1 MSMVLDLI
9 VVLIILAV
17 ALISAKRGFVKVAIE
32 LAGFIAAVF
41 ITLTISTPLGNITYD
56 KIIEPQIVKSMSA
69 VTDKSVTDTSDAVWN
84 ALPSVIKNHSEKLG
98 VSKDSLDKTV
108 SEHIGDNTENAVRA
122 VSQTAVKPMAVKLI
136 SLIYSVFLMIILIF
150 IVKILA
156 KFINRLFSFSIVGSL
171 NRVLGG
177 IVGIPKGIIIAALF
191 CTVVSLIVSV
201 TENGFLI
208 LTGEAVRGSW
218 FFTHLTA
225 KFF

>member
-1 MSMVLDLI
+1 MSIVLDLI

-69 VTDKSVTDTSDAVWN
+69 VTDKSVTATSDAVWN

-108 SEHIGDNTENAVRA
+108 SEHIGDNTENAVTA
-122 VSQTAVKPMAVKLI
+122 VSQTAVKPMAVKL
-136 SLIYSVFLMIILIF
+136 L
-150 IVKILA
+150 
-156 KFINRLFSFSIVGSL
+156 
-171 NRVLGG
+171 
-177 IVGIPKGIIIAALF
+177 
-191 CTVVSLIVSV
+191 
-201 TENGFLI
+201 
-208 LTGEAVRGSW
+208 
-218 FFTHLTA
+218 
-225 KFF
+225 

>member
-1 MSMVLDLI
+1 MSIVLDLI

-69 VTDKSVTDTSDAVWN
+69 VTDKSVTATSDAVWN

-108 SEHIGDNTENAVRA
+108 SEHIGDNTENAVTA
-122 VSQTAVKPMAVKLI
+122 VSQTAVKACPLY
-136 SLIYSVFLMIILIF
+136 SLTIFSWSGSIVDIYSRTSWQTVS
-150 IVKILA
+150 
-156 KFINRLFSFSIVGSL
+156 SF
-171 NRVLGG
+171 
-177 IVGIPKGIIIAALF
+177 
-191 CTVVSLIVSV
+191 T
-201 TENGFLI
+201 
-208 LTGEAVRGSW
+208 
-218 FFTHLTA
+218 
-225 KFF
+225 

>member
-1 MSMVLDLI
+1 
-9 VVLIILAV
+9 
-17 ALISAKRGFVKVAIE
+17 
-32 LAGFIAAVF
+32 
-41 ITLTISTPLGNITYD
+41 
-56 KIIEPQIVKSMSA
+56 
-69 VTDKSVTDTSDAVWN
+69 
-84 ALPSVIKNHSEKLG
+84 
-98 VSKDSLDKTV
+98 
-108 SEHIGDNTENAVRA
+108 
-122 VSQTAVKPMAVKLI
+122 MAVKLI

-208 LTGEAVRGSW
+208 FTGEAVRGSW